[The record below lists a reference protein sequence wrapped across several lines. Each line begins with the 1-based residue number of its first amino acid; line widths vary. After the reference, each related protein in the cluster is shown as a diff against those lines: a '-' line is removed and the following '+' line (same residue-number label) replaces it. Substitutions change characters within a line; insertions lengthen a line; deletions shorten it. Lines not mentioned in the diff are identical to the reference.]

1 MAGRTVLLVG
11 GAGFVGTNLA
21 SRLSANGDRV
31 LVTGRGSS
39 TRDGHPALSLP
50 LAETESLLELVAAER
65 VDTVVHLASSLIPS
79 SPPAAYLT
87 EVTAVAIPTVRLAR
101 GLAEAGVRLIYLS
114 SGGTVYGAQT
124 TSLLAEDMPCAPIS
138 VYGQA
143 KLEIEL
149 HLQFLERTC
158 GLRCLIVRPSNP
170 FGPFQSLYGAQ
181 GLISVIFGKLAGN
194 QPLEIWGDGS
204 AVRDYIFIEDATA
217 VMADLIAQDVAGTTL
232 NLGSGT
238 GHSLLEVVDTVEA
251 VVGRR
256 PVLLHKPARAV
267 DVPRLVLDIDRLR
280 VLGLQRARPLAEG
293 ISAYARW
300 LGMLND

>member
-1 MAGRTVLLVG
+1 
-11 GAGFVGTNLA
+11 
-21 SRLSANGDRV
+21 
-31 LVTGRGSS
+31 
-39 TRDGHPALSLP
+39 
-50 LAETESLLELVAAER
+50 
-65 VDTVVHLASSLIPS
+65 
-79 SPPAAYLT
+79 
-87 EVTAVAIPTVRLAR
+87 VTAVAIPTVRLAR

-267 DVPRLVLDIDRLR
+267 DVPRLVLDVDRLR
-280 VLGLQRARPLAEG
+280 ALGVQRARPLAEG